1 VHLLREL
8 KTVDTYDRP
17 GPNWPTFAKK
27 LRRLVGDAIRLK
39 KREDVPV
46 EEYASRRACL
56 TVRRDE
62 LIAIEWEDKDAKRL
76 IKRLRRHRDE
86 LLTFLDEADVPFD
99 NNHAERAIRPAVMI
113 RKNSFGNRSDRG
125 ADTQAVLMSLYRTLQ
140 QRGHAPAQDGR
151 RCAHDL
157 PQDWQA
163 TSATGKSC
171 CKRLKSYLISSFE
184 DMPRTNLETK
194 LR

>member
-1 VHLLREL
+1 MKMVH
-8 KTVDTYDRP
+8 KYGRP

-62 LIAIEWEDKDAKRL
+62 LIAIKWEDKDTKRL
-76 IKRLRRHRDE
+76 TKRLRRHRDE

-99 NNHAERAIRPAVMI
+99 NNGTPR
-113 RKNSFGNRSDRG
+113 GNDV
-125 ADTQAVLMSLYRTLQ
+125 TTF
-140 QRGHAPAQDGR
+140 P
-151 RCAHDL
+151 
-157 PQDWQA
+157 
-163 TSATGKSC
+163 
-171 CKRLKSYLISSFE
+171 
-184 DMPRTNLETK
+184 
-194 LR
+194 